1 MDESRQERE
10 REFHNQEY
18 AEDDREPVLKYYS
31 VTGSI
36 ISAYEQHLFSY
47 CRNRKV
53 LDYGC
58 GRGSDTC
65 KLAEHGAEVVGIDIS
80 DVGIQL
86 ARKQAEE
93 DGLADNIVFSVGDC
107 ESLCFADDSFDML
120 CGKDILHHLQLD
132 KAMREATR
140 VLKPGGRAV
149 FLESLGYNPAI
160 NLYRRVTPQFRSADE
175 HPLKKKD
182 LRQIEQSFENVS
194 CEFFYLFSLLA
205 VPFRNTRYFPLILR
219 WLENIDQKIFNWLPP
234 LRLMAWLVI
243 ITCEGPRK
251 TVRA

>member
-36 ISAYEQHLFSY
+36 ISAYEQHLFSS

-65 KLAEHGAEVVGIDIS
+65 KLAKHGAEVVGIDIS

-86 ARKQAEE
+86 GRQQAEE
-93 DGLADNIVFSVGDC
+93 HGLADSIVFSVGDC

-149 FLESLGYNPAI
+149 FLESLGHNPAI

-194 CEFFYLFSLLA
+194 YEFFYLFSLLA

-219 WLENIDQKIFNWLPP
+219 WLENIDQKIFNWLPS

-251 TVRA
+251 TVPA